1 MVCLTQ
7 DSLERVRIRRI
18 KIDWEGKN
26 RGTGYLF
33 MEAEKFHSA
42 ICKLENQ
49 ESMAE
54 HKSKGSEKPMMWRPA
69 DDQSLGV
76 LGWMLYPNA
85 EFQCF
90 FCSVLPTCHFP
101 SIEGWSSVTYFIN
114 SHANLFSDILRDAVL
129 CQYWEVGSRVLLLL
143 IGILFCLVTGVS
155 YCSPGYPGIY

>member
-1 MVCLTQ
+1 MQNGWCLTQ

-54 HKSKGSEKPMMWRPA
+54 HKSKGSEKPMMCRPA

-114 SHANLFSDILRDAVL
+114 SHANLRHPQRCSSLSVLGSGELGFVIVNWDFVLSCDRGLIL
-129 CQYWEVGSRVLLLL
+129 
-143 IGILFCLVTGVS
+143 
-155 YCSPGYPGIY
+155 